1 MTTPTTRQ
9 STQNMAYVRRLLS
22 RRQPGFSAALELA
35 IELAELDFCPPQLPR
50 RASAG
55 QAHGR

>member
-1 MTTPTTRQ
+1 
-9 STQNMAYVRRLLS
+9 MAYVRRPLS

-35 IELAELDFCPPQLPR
+35 IELAELEFCPPQMPH

-55 QAHGR
+55 QAHGV